1 MSRSLFNYKNNL
13 LCFDETS
20 LSDLSVVKNYQ
31 DPVLIYK
38 KSLIEERIQWV
49 KSWSSLKQLHFA
61 VKSNFSP
68 TVLQLFLKN
77 KCGLDV
83 VSLGE
88 IQAGLK
94 QGFSPQDI
102 IFSGVGKTSRE
113 LEWSI
118 DHGIYQINVESI
130 SELKK
135 IIHLAEKKNKVVAVG
150 LRVNPLI
157 DAGTHPYIST
167 ALKDSKFGIQLE
179 DLKECLQLFK
189 TTQNVKFKCL
199 SFHIGS
205 QILETNAFKQSIEKM
220 KILFLE
226 LKSEFSELDRF
237 DVGGGLG
244 IDYKSH
250 DMNNDLERWLSLKK
264 IYEDELNHF
273 NADILCELGRFVVAR
288 SGVFVSQVQYIKN
301 KNCLVLDLGMN
312 NNMRPSLYQA
322 HHAFYNLKNHA
333 QTKNKYKIVGP
344 VCESS
349 DIFHQNYELT
359 PVQENDLLVMADCGA
374 YVRSMASDYNLRPIA
389 EEVFI

>member
-1 MSRSLFNYKNNL
+1 MSRSLFSYKNNS

-20 LSDLSVVKNYQ
+20 LSDLSVVENYQ

-61 VKSNFSP
+61 MKSNFSP
-68 TVLQLFLKN
+68 TVLQIFLKN

-118 DHGIYQINVESI
+118 DHDIYQINIESI

-135 IIHLAEKKNKVVAVG
+135 IIQIAEKKNKTVHVG

-189 TTQNVKFKCL
+189 TTKKVQFKCL

-205 QILETNAFKQSIEKM
+205 QILETNVFKQSIEKM
-220 KILFLE
+220 KTLFLE

-244 IDYKSH
+244 IDYTSH
-250 DMNNDLERWLSLKK
+250 ASGEDLERWLSLKK
-264 IYEDELNHF
+264 IYESELNDF
-273 NADILCELGRFVVAR
+273 KADILCELGRFVVAR
-288 SGVFVSQVQYIKN
+288 SGVFISQVQYIKN

-322 HHAFYNLKNHA
+322 HHAFYNLNNHTQNKN
-333 QTKNKYKIVGP
+333 NYKIVGP

-359 PVQENDLLVMADCGA
+359 TIQENDLLVMADCGA

-389 EEVFI
+389 EEIFI